1 VFVESTTGVMIANAS
16 IIDIYFYSV
25 YVITLLVCFYLL
37 YRNYKYRKDMGFFVH
52 TIKRLTK
59 SQIIAEFEHYK
70 QRVMI
75 HSVLR
80 HIGVDQNGCI
90 SLERKIATKAADKI
104 NEKYGKTLIEVDYGI
119 NTDGEVD
126 QFIKIHI

>member
-1 VFVESTTGVMIANAS
+1 
-16 IIDIYFYSV
+16 
-25 YVITLLVCFYLL
+25 
-37 YRNYKYRKDMGFFVH
+37 
-52 TIKRLTK
+52 
-59 SQIIAEFEHYK
+59 
-70 QRVMI
+70 
-75 HSVLR
+75 
-80 HIGVDQNGCI
+80 VDQNGCI